1 MPCVRFL
8 HLSSVASLALAA
20 VLSAAPAQAGLSIVF
35 NDIGTTPM
43 STLQRGAFQAA
54 GNYWSGQLRDNVA
67 VYIDIGFANLPSH
80 VLGSTDATFTEASYT
95 AVRSQLALDA
105 TSALDSNA
113 VAHLQAGPALVFQAT
128 QGDLSTR
135 LDNDGSV
142 NNSRLV
148 LTTANA
154 KALGLPTLTSAG
166 TPDATI
172 LFANYFA
179 SSFAYTRN
187 SQGQVP
193 PGQTDFITVAEHEI
207 GHALGFISG
216 LDDIDY
222 CAGPNNNCQL
232 PDTVGRFETGAWY
245 QPLDLFRYSAAGLL
259 DLRVGSATYF
269 SVDGGASAITS
280 FATGAIHGDGSQAS
294 HFGTGQLNLM
304 RPFVGTGQSYDASA
318 RDLAAMD
325 AIGWDLAAA
334 VPEPA
339 SLALMS
345 AGLALL
351 AWTARRRPAHAPAG
365 QAPGAIL
372 RP

>member
-1 MPCVRFL
+1 MHFVRL
-8 HLSSVASLALAA
+8 PRLPAVASLALAA
-20 VLSAAPAQAGLSIVF
+20 VLVASPAQAGLSILF
-35 NDIGTTPM
+35 NDIGTAPM
-43 STLQRGAFQAA
+43 SSLQLGAFQAA
-54 GNYWSGQLRDNVA
+54 GNYWSGLLRDDVT
-67 VYIDIGFANLPSH
+67 VYIDIGFDNLPSH
-80 VLGSTDATFTEASYT
+80 VLGSTDAKFTEASYT
-95 AVRSQLALDA
+95 TVRSRLALDA
-105 TSALDSNA
+105 TSALDNNA
-113 VAHLQAGPALVFQAT
+113 VANLQAGPALVFQAT

-142 NNSRLV
+142 NNTRLA

-154 KALGLPTLTSAG
+154 KALGLPTNTGAG
-166 TPDATI
+166 NADATI
-172 LFANYFA
+172 KFANYFA

-222 CAGPNNNCQL
+222 CAGPNNSCQL
-232 PDTVGRFETGAWY
+232 PDTVGRFETSAWY
-245 QPLDLFRYSAAGLL
+245 QPLDLFRYSAVGPL

-280 FATGAIHGDGSQAS
+280 FSAGAIHGDGSQAS

-339 SLALMS
+339 SLALLS

-351 AWTARRRPAHAPAG
+351 AWTARRRPARAP
-365 QAPGAIL
+365 
-372 RP
+372 